1 MLKLIR
7 YELIKTYRK
16 LRTWIGFALILALV
30 PLAYWGMSLGGEDMV
45 LGMTRG
51 LQKDFIF
58 VGSLF
63 NGWFVSYLLMN
74 VLFMHVPFLI
84 VLVAGDIFAGEATG
98 GTFRILLTRPPS
110 RARIFCVK
118 AASAWFYTLSLV
130 FFLAVFSVGLGLL
143 LFGSGGLLT
152 YSEQGVALFA
162 PDDTAWRFILAYAL
176 AAWAMLP
183 IASLAMFFSTFVEN
197 AVGPII
203 GAMAVVILFLILGNL
218 PFEFFEN
225 LRPWLFTT
233 YIDVWRRAFDA
244 PADVG
249 AMISDVCI
257 LGLFT
262 LVFTSAA
269 WTIFWRKDILS

>member
-233 YIDVWRRAFDA
+233 YIDVWRGAFDA